1 MERRQLGN
9 SDLRVS
15 AVGLGGNTF
24 GRTCD
29 AARTAA
35 IVHRALQLGVN
46 FIDTADAS
54 SDGRSEELLGAALR
68 GHRDEVVLCTKT
80 GWPRPGADA
89 GGMLHPKRIAASLE
103 ASLRRLGTDHID
115 VYYFHRP
122 DPSTPIEESLVAA
135 GELVRAGKVRYVACS
150 NYPAWQV
157 AEMTAKAGAR
167 GFDGPVASQVGF
179 NLIDRSAEAEMIP
192 ACEHF
197 GLSIIPYSPLA
208 SGFLTGKYR
217 PGSSLP
223 QGTRLQQNE
232 PARERL
238 LTGANFEKLGRYE
251 AFAAERGRSVGE
263 LAIAWLLAH
272 RVVGSVISGATATEQ
287 VEANVAA
294 SDWTISAEDLA
305 ALQ

>member
-46 FIDTADAS
+46 FIDTADAY

-197 GLSIIPYSPLA
+197 G
-208 SGFLTGKYR
+208 
-217 PGSSLP
+217 
-223 QGTRLQQNE
+223 
-232 PARERL
+232 
-238 LTGANFEKLGRYE
+238 E

-272 RVVGSVISGATATEQ
+272 RVVGSVISGATSTEQ